1 MYMMMTYVY
10 VYMMKCVCVMK
21 NDHFFGAMCLSFL
34 LLSSL
39 PSERLKKRK
48 KYPPFIVIRPTIHSG
63 HRPSDDVDEDV
74 EDDEDFVAL
83 FCQQLTREVVSNQRP
98 PGPIPG
104 RRR

>member
-1 MYMMMTYVY
+1 MM
-10 VYMMKCVCVMK
+10 
-21 NDHFFGAMCLSFL
+21 ND
-34 LLSSL
+34 
-39 PSERLKKRK
+39 
-48 KYPPFIVIRPTIHSG
+48 
-63 HRPSDDVDEDV
+63 DDDEDDGDNKDA